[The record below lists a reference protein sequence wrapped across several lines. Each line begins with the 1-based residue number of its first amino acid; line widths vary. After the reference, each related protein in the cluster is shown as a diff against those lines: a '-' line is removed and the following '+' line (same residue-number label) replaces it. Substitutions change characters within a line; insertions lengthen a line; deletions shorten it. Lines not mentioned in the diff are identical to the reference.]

1 MGLFIKKKDGNLSGI
16 IGESSVGFDAIE
28 KHFAKIYQENI
39 NPKHFFPLVA
49 WRFGGND
56 PLDEIDVYCTKDFY
70 HFVTYGLSELYDK
83 ESDNKEISGYG
94 MEFTLKLKNTKEV
107 DDDFLEDMAS
117 VIQDIARIT
126 FTEGELFSEG
136 EYIDFGD
143 TLFDTNISGFI
154 TVIDPIAKE
163 INTENGKVKFILLIG
178 VTKEELEAIKS
189 GNLKVEELYKRNG
202 ELTVYKKNK

>member
-1 MGLFIKKKDGNLSGI
+1 MGLFVKKKDGNLSGI
-16 IGESSVGFDAIE
+16 IGEESIGFDAIE
-28 KHFAKIYQENI
+28 KHFAKIYQEDI
-39 NPKHFFPLVA
+39 NPKHFFPLAA

-56 PLDEIDVYCTKDFY
+56 PLDEIDVYCTDKYY
-70 HFVTYGLSELYDK
+70 HFVTYGLSELYEK
-83 ESDNKEISGYG
+83 ESDDKDISGYG

-126 FTEGELFSEG
+126 FTEGELFSEN

-143 TLFDTNISGFI
+143 TLFDSDISGFI

-163 INTENGKVKFILLIG
+163 INTDNGKVKFILLIG
-178 VTKEELEAIKS
+178 VTKEEIEAIKS
-189 GNLKVEELYKRNG
+189 GGIKVEELYKRNG
-202 ELTVYKKNK
+202 DLTVYKKIK